1 MIGGAGGREFCVP
14 VRNARGKDKSEAGVK
29 RKRKCPN
36 CSQFGVEHMYEC
48 GGQGGGAARCDYF
61 DLAGRRRCYNCDN
74 MKEKGKSDHDPHKCL
89 ATKNRRDDCPYIKWN
104 ARNGSVGDNVNMV

>member
-36 CSQFGVEHMYEC
+36 AVSLVSSTCMNVE
-48 GGQGGGAARCDYF
+48 AREVVRFAVTTLTY
-61 DLAGRRRCYNCDN
+61 LAGA
-74 MKEKGKSDHDPHKCL
+74 GVTGVIS
-89 ATKNRRDDCPYIKWN
+89 
-104 ARNGSVGDNVNMV
+104 

>member
-61 DLAGRRRCYNCDN
+61 DLAGRRRCYRCHN
-74 MKEKGKSDHDPHKCL
+74 MKEKGKSNHDPL
-89 ATKNRRDDCPYIKWN
+89 TLSGMQIR
-104 ARNGSVGDNVNMV
+104 V